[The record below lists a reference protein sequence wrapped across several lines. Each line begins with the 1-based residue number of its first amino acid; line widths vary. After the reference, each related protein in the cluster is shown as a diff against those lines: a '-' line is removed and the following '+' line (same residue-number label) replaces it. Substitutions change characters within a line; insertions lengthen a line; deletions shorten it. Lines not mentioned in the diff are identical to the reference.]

1 MAAKDPAG
9 WYYVGNA
16 ELRYMDTEGWTDQY
30 KPIEDRRAL
39 ATSVNNESADEPEP
53 EVTSTKRRPGR
64 RTSALAI
71 AACAGLVAVGVSGG
85 QLNSDTLHGWVSW
98 TSAQVGRVSARI
110 SPPPPAIQA
119 VAVDAKV
126 KVPAKVTPPRAVAPK
141 PVATKVAAPSAVP
154 VSVAKNAPVT
164 PRPSPTW
171 DGGGYTKANYA
182 SRVAEIPMWVGYIR
196 GDSASG
202 SAAYVDLT
210 ALGATFDAIGFM
222 SAPPGIDPAWWAA
235 NTTTLSQSSQQA
247 ADEWAK
253 GDQSAALG
261 RFEVIVKNSN
271 TLITKVNKAFGLRIP
286 MSKTAA

>member
-1 MAAKDPAG
+1 MAAKNPAG

-16 ELRYMDTEGWTDQY
+16 ELRYMDSDGWTDQY
-30 KPIEDRRAL
+30 KPIEDRRAV
-39 ATSVNNESADEPEP
+39 ATAVNDESADEPES
-53 EVTSTKRRPGR
+53 EVPSTKRRPVR

-71 AACAGLVAVGVSGG
+71 AVCAGLVAAGVSGG

-98 TSAQVGRVSARI
+98 ASEQVGRVSARN
-110 SPPPPAIQA
+110 SPPPSAIQA

-126 KVPAKVTPPRAVAPK
+126 PAKVKPPRAVAPK
-141 PVATKVAAPSAVP
+141 PVATKVAAPSAVLTP
-154 VSVAKNAPVT
+154 VARKATVT
-164 PRPSPTW
+164 PQPSPTW

-196 GDSASG
+196 GDSAAG

-210 ALGATFDAIGFM
+210 ALGSTFVAIGFM
-222 SAPPGIDPAWWAA
+222 PAPPGIDPAWWAA
-235 NTTTLSQSSQQA
+235 STTTLSKSSQQA
-247 ADEWAK
+247 AGEWAK
-253 GDQSAALG
+253 GDRNAAMG